1 MTIVKTRSGRFT
13 AKLKSGRQFV
23 ASKTFDTKR
32 EATEWLARE
41 RAALAGGVDPRAGRQ
56 RVGALLEHW
65 LTIRRATVATKTY
78 RADQALQR
86 LVPTGMQALQVGAV
100 TSREVARSFDLLL
113 GSGLAEQSVV
123 RYRASLSSFFGW
135 CVRERIIGSNPVT
148 GVPVPRSSE
157 EQVEMRPWTEAELE
171 AVFQRWQQEDPHLA
185 DVMLLLGWTG
195 LRWGEARALLVED
208 LVEVPTPGLLVRRSA
223 PEGVGTKA
231 TKGRRSRRVPLANR
245 VLPIAHRL
253 ADDKVANDLLVTTA
267 GGARCT
273 DPRFSAPCTGPRR
286 ARAAACTT
294 CGTPQRASGSP
305 AAWTRAP
312 CRPGWGTSRSRRRT
326 GTCTSS
332 APRPTRPASIG
343 STSPDREVAADPPVS
358 PARKT
363 SLCGDRGNRCSPGVR
378 RGYATGRWPR
388 ITRLRYATRER
399 QRPRSATWAF
409 LVELRGFEPLT
420 FSLRT
425 RRATN
430 CATAPSG
437 GKR

>member
-1 MTIVKTRSGRFT
+1 MTIVKTRSGRFA

-23 ASKTFDTKR
+23 ASKTFDTSVR
-32 EATEWLARE
+32 PPSGWPASERLWLAGSIRG
-41 RAALAGGVDPRAGRQ
+41 RTSTSRSPARALARDQEG
-56 RVGALLEHW
+56 H
-65 LTIRRATVATKTY
+65 RRDETF

-100 TSREVARSFDLLL
+100 TSREVARSFDQLL

-253 ADDKVANDLLVTTA
+253 ADGKAATT
-267 GGARCT
+267 
-273 DPRFSAPCTGPRR
+273 F
-286 ARAAACTT
+286 
-294 CGTPQRASGSP
+294 
-305 AAWTRAP
+305 W
-312 CRPGWGTSRSRRRT
+312 
-326 GTCTSS
+326 
-332 APRPTRPASIG
+332 
-343 STSPDREVAADPPVS
+343 
-358 PARKT
+358 
-363 SLCGDRGNRCSPGVR
+363 
-378 RGYATGRWPR
+378 
-388 ITRLRYATRER
+388 
-399 QRPRSATWAF
+399 
-409 LVELRGFEPLT
+409 
-420 FSLRT
+420 
-425 RRATN
+425 
-430 CATAPSG
+430 
-437 GKR
+437 